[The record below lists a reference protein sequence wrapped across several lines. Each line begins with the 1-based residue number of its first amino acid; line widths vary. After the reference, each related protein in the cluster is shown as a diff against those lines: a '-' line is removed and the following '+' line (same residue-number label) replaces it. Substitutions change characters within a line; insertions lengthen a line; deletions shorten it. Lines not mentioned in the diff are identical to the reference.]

1 LGGSDLAFEVVKI
14 AHILLLTFI
23 VMILRFAAS
32 TQQSSNSSDTWRN
45 KMASLPFVRLLPDR
59 CCPTHT
65 RIYKMRSGDF
75 SRSLKGCTSVLATI
89 VALVLSFAE
98 PPFAAAGPI
107 DPISDGTSAT
117 PASSSATDFSAAR
130 RHRHYRRG
138 GNAAGLAFMGLAIGA
153 IGAIAAQ
160 QRRNDYYDN
169 GYGYAPG
176 YYGGGPYYGRSYYR

>member
-1 LGGSDLAFEVVKI
+1 MLG
-14 AHILLLTFI
+14 
-23 VMILRFAAS
+23 
-32 TQQSSNSSDTWRN
+32 
-45 KMASLPFVRLLPDR
+45 
-59 CCPTHT
+59 
-65 RIYKMRSGDF
+65 GDF
-75 SRSLKGCTSVLATI
+75 SRSLKARTSVLAII
-89 VALVLSFAE
+89 VALVLSLGG
-98 PPFAAAGPI
+98 PRFAAAGPI

-176 YYGGGPYYGRSYYR
+176 PYYGRGYYR